1 LKEKQKKY
9 QKKLLEIP
17 FNTEV
22 KKSMSYRTPYQEKV
36 IKRYYENRDDIMTN
50 KLAML
55 ITDLYLSEGK
65 KRQQIWKRIAAAL
78 TNLKV
83 PQSQIDHLISQD
95 NPALLAKYID
105 KK

>member
-1 LKEKQKKY
+1 
-9 QKKLLEIP
+9 
-17 FNTEV
+17 
-22 KKSMSYRTPYQEKV
+22 MSYRTPYQEKV